1 VDRCKQHLETLDKD
15 TLVTYWHIGDELVK
29 DGYNPKEE
37 QWNGKKTKGRISILG
52 KKINHSQQTIS
63 QAYRLRITY
72 SDLTSVTS
80 KVKSWYE
87 WTHPHKPSKQQFD
100 YQLYNVWK
108 TFKLNLNFGERYLG
122 ETPPELIAN
131 LLYYYTNEGDW
142 VLDPMAGGG
151 VTIDICKL
159 MKRNCLAFDINPI
172 RDDIESH
179 DILRKFSLKQQMDFV
194 FLDPPYFNLIE
205 EYPLNNFTKDYNA
218 FKQAMKISLL
228 RIQAILKSTGK
239 VAILLKPMNRKMLN
253 GDWLDL
259 TIDVVCIARKLKYK
273 LVKRICAPLSTEQFK
288 KFNVSQAK
296 KQKVML
302 NILRDIIILEKT

>member
-1 VDRCKQHLETLDKD
+1 MDRCKQHLETLDKD
-15 TLVTYWHIGDELVK
+15 TLVTYWHVGDELVR
-29 DGYNPKEE
+29 DGYDPKEE
-37 QWNGKKTKGRISILG
+37 EWRGRKTKGRLSLLS
-52 KKINHSQQTIS
+52 KKIGKSRQTVS
-63 QAYRLRITY
+63 QAYHLRLKY
-72 SDLTSVTS
+72 SDPANAVST
-80 KVKSWYE
+80 VKSWHAWINRHRKE
-87 WTHPHKPSKQQFD
+87 KSTFE

-131 LLYYYTNEGDW
+131 LLYYYTKEGDY

-205 EYPLNNFTKDYNA
+205 EYPLNNFTKDYTA